1 MFAILE
7 VRDFASSRS
16 NFSIPFLEVR
26 HVNFAS
32 SRFFREIKHSNNSK
46 SAILTI
52 LPNKIYLKVK
62 FSKSTAIS
70 GGFRTFLNADPLA

>member
-1 MFAILE
+1 MVAILE

-32 SRFFREIKHSNNSK
+32 SRFFRKIKHSNHSK
-46 SAILTI
+46 SAELTI
-52 LPNKIYLKVK
+52 LPNNIHLKVK
-62 FSKSTAIS
+62 FSKSKDIS
-70 GGFRTFLNADPLA
+70 CGFRIFLNADPLA